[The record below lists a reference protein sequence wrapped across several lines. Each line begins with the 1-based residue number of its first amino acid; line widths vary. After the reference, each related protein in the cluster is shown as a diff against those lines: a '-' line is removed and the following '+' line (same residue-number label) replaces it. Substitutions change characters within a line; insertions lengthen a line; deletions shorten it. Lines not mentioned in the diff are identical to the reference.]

1 MYHVTRSPKF
11 KQEGSTGLYIKLN
24 WEQIERMLMKA
35 IRKINFIYFKCK
47 QDQGVLKSQFEH
59 QSNYIKSINA
69 QVNKIYW
76 ANAESKG
83 LNFMSMHAHDNYANF
98 DAKAFIIIYFII
110 FMILELL
117 KPE

>member
-47 QDQGVLKSQFEH
+47 QDQGLFEKFEH
-59 QSNYIKSINA
+59 RSNYIKSINA

-83 LNFMSMHAHDNYANF
+83 LNTKPTLCPCTPTTIML
-98 DAKAFIIIYFII
+98 
-110 FMILELL
+110 ILML
-117 KPE
+117 KLSL